1 MLASTTTFLSDPRRL
16 PLRIFQAMIGRIS
29 DHREN
34 AAVLGSGTEY
44 YFAASPVSGCCVFVT
59 PTFLSTRTKEVLC
72 IMTTRMLEPAPSP
85 EAGKRLRTE
94 RLRVRLSTRAVQTLS
109 QQIARDKNNQ
119 EYYVSHGWLTDVE
132 NGKYTPS
139 IYKLY
144 SLSLIYKCNF
154 LKIVGFFGINILDA
168 AKEQRLVS
176 LPHTHLIGSNL
187 ELPGQTITLPIELRR
202 NVELARTNLVSRMF
216 ETWGEI
222 PVALLQQLDLQNCL
236 CGYIGL
242 EDYTLFPLIRPG
254 SFVEI
259 DEHQDKV
266 KPGNWQNEFDRPIY
280 FVELRGGYAC
290 SWCELDGNQLILVPS
305 PQSRGQIRHSIPN
318 RSGHSRPS
326 HCGNYAYR

>member
-1 MLASTTTFLSDPRRL
+1 MP
-16 PLRIFQAMIGRIS
+16 
-29 DHREN
+29 
-34 AAVLGSGTEY
+34 
-44 YFAASPVSGCCVFVT
+44 
-59 PTFLSTRTKEVLC
+59 
-72 IMTTRMLEPAPSP
+72 TRMLESPPSP
-85 EAGKRLRTE
+85 EAGKLLREE
-94 RLRVRLSTRAVQTLS
+94 RRRARLSTRAVQKLS
-109 QQIARDKNNQ
+109 QQIAQEKDNNQ
-119 EYYVSHGWLTDVE
+119 DYYISHGWLTDVE
-132 NGKYTPS
+132 NGKFTPS

-144 SLSLIYKCNF
+144 SLSLIYKCNY
-154 LKIVGFFGINILDA
+154 LKVLGFFGINILDA

-187 ELPGQTITLPIELRR
+187 ELPGQTIMLPIELRR

-222 PVALLQQLDLQNCL
+222 PVALLQQLDLRNCL

-242 EDYTLFPLIRPG
+242 EDYTLFPMIRPG

-259 DEHQDKV
+259 DEHQNKV

-305 PQSRGQIRHSIPN
+305 PQSRGQIRHLRYPTEADIVGRVTAVTMRIAEVEGTASQ
-318 RSGHSRPS
+318 GPS
-326 HCGNYAYR
+326 TK